1 MKGEAWF
8 LRWLL
13 IELILA
19 AGAQAILPTIP
30 TLERFLTAETDGRTR
45 IRVAFRDSAMVGFP
59 WPFVTHD
66 GPQPCM
72 VVGEGRWF
80 GPDTVSTT
88 TAEDLNTHPL

>member
-1 MKGEAWF
+1 VGHDDQPPSSPVIPVSAPARGWVKGEAWF

-45 IRVAFRDSAMVGFP
+45 IRVVFRDSAMVGFP

-66 GPQPCM
+66 GPQP
-72 VVGEGRWF
+72 
-80 GPDTVSTT
+80 
-88 TAEDLNTHPL
+88 